1 MEYKGLP
8 IYRAEIDLE
17 GTETGMFVIS
27 LVDAPATM
35 SDFMAFDQDRKM
47 LRYNVESDEK
57 RQVFGLV
64 MAADMPIYRR
74 DDNGFEYYITYS
86 KETIALMA
94 EKYLRMGLQNNVD
107 TQHSFE
113 LEEGVFMNQIFI
125 KDTEKGVSPKG
136 YEDYKDG
143 SLFAQ
148 FHISNDDV
156 WESIKKGEYKGFSL
170 AGVFNVVPKEER
182 EKEKEINKEKK
193 DNSFMKIRG
202 IKEALKAVI
211 KEIELSTLTS
221 DKGIIG
227 WDTDGEIEVGTEV
240 YLVDDNGDKQPI
252 EDGDYVLEDGRT
264 VVVKESKVEE
274 IKEKAQE
281 EEPKEETK
289 EEETVEVEEAEEKEE
304 EKEEKEEPKEEEVE
318 NPDGSKEGDNEA
330 IEELRKEVNE
340 LYAVVDE
347 LTKRIEE
354 LENKPA
360 AEPVQEDFKRIQ
372 QVEKTGNK
380 GLDQLSKRLGLSK

>member
-8 IYRAEIDLE
+8 LYRAEIDVND
-17 GTETGMFVIS
+17 TTTGMFVIS
-27 LVDAPATM
+27 LVDSPATM
-35 SDFMAFDQDRKM
+35 SDFMAFNEDKRLM
-47 LRYNVESDEK
+47 TYNVESDEK

-94 EKYLRMGLQNNVD
+94 EKYLKMSLQNNVD

-113 LEEGVFMNQIFI
+113 LEDGIFMNQLFV

-148 FHISNDDV
+148 FHIANDSV
-156 WESIKKGEYKGFSL
+156 WDEVKKGTYKGFSL
-170 AGVFNVVPKEER
+170 AGVFNVEPKEET
-182 EKEKEINKEKK
+182 KEDDKNNNKEEKK
-193 DNSFMKIRG
+193 DNSFMKIKS
-202 IKEALKAVI
+202 IKEALKAMI
-211 KEIELSTLTS
+211 RQMEFSTATT
-221 DKGIIG
+221 DKGVIG
-227 WDTDGEIEVGTEV
+227 WDVDGEIEVGTEV
-240 YLVDDNGDKQPI
+240 YLVDENGDRQPI

-264 VVVKESKVEE
+264 VVVKDSKVEE
-274 IKEKAQE
+274 IKEKA
-281 EEPKEETK
+281 EEPTVEEPTQGTTTEETN
-289 EEETVEVEEAEEKEE
+289 VEEN
-304 EKEEKEEPKEEEVE
+304 EEPTNTEVE
-318 NPDGSKEGDNEA
+318 NPDGTEEKDNTA

-340 LYAVVDE
+340 LYDLVDK

-360 AEPVQEDFKRIQ
+360 AQPVQEDFKNVS

-380 GLDQLSKRLGLSK
+380 AIDTLSRRLGLNK

>member
-8 IYRAEIDLE
+8 LYRAEIDADD
-17 GTETGMFVIS
+17 TTTGMFVIS
-27 LVDAPATM
+27 LVDSPATM
-35 SDFMAFDQDRKM
+35 SDFMAFNEDKRLM
-47 LRYNVESDEK
+47 TYNVESDEK

-94 EKYLRMGLQNNVD
+94 EKYLKMSLQNNVD

-113 LEEGVFMNQIFI
+113 LEDGIFMNQLFV

-148 FHISNDDV
+148 FHIANDSV
-156 WESIKKGEYKGFSL
+156 WEEVKKGTYKGFSL
-170 AGVFNVVPKEER
+170 AGVFNVEPKEES
-182 EKEKEINKEKK
+182 KEDDKNNNKEEKK
-193 DNSFMKIRG
+193 DNSFMKIKS
-202 IKEALKAVI
+202 IKEALKAMI
-211 KEIELSTLTS
+211 RQMEFSTATT
-221 DKGIIG
+221 DKGVIG
-227 WDTDGEIEVGTEV
+227 WDVDGEIEVGTEV
-240 YLVDDNGDKQPI
+240 YLVDENGDKQPI

-264 VVVKESKVEE
+264 VVVKDSKVEE
-274 IKEKAQE
+274 IKEKSEAV
-281 EEPKEETK
+281 EEPTNEPTTEETK
-289 EEETVEVEEAEEKEE
+289 VEEN
-304 EKEEKEEPKEEEVE
+304 EEPTDTEVE
-318 NPDGSKEGDNEA
+318 NPDGTEEKDNTA

-340 LYAVVDE
+340 LYDLVDK

-360 AEPVQEDFKRIQ
+360 AQPVQEDFKAFS

-380 GLDQLSKRLGLSK
+380 AIDTLSRRLGLNK

>member
-8 IYRAEIDLE
+8 LYRAEIDADD
-17 GTETGMFVIS
+17 TTTGMFIIS
-27 LVDAPATM
+27 LVDSPATM
-35 SDFMAFDQDRKM
+35 SDFMAFNEDKRLM
-47 LRYNVESDEK
+47 TYNVESDEK

-94 EKYLRMGLQNNVD
+94 EKYLKMSLQNNVD

-113 LEEGVFMNQIFI
+113 LEDGIFMNQLFV

-148 FHISNDDV
+148 FHIANDSV
-156 WESIKKGEYKGFSL
+156 WEEVKKGTYKGFSL
-170 AGVFNVVPKEER
+170 AGVFNVEPKEET
-182 EKEKEINKEKK
+182 KEDDKNNNKEEKK
-193 DNSFMKIRG
+193 DNSFMKIKS
-202 IKEALKAVI
+202 IKEALKAMI
-211 KEIELSTLTS
+211 RQMEFSTATT
-221 DKGIIG
+221 DKGVIG
-227 WDTDGEIEVGTEV
+227 WDVDGDIEVGTEV
-240 YLVDDNGDKQPI
+240 YLVDENGDRQPI

-264 VVVKESKVEE
+264 VVVKDSKVEE
-274 IKEKAQE
+274 IKEKAE
-281 EEPKEETK
+281 EVVEEPTQGPTTEETN
-289 EEETVEVEEAEEKEE
+289 VEEN
-304 EKEEKEEPKEEEVE
+304 EEPTDTEVE
-318 NPDGSKEGDNEA
+318 NPDGTEEKDNTA

-340 LYAVVDE
+340 LYDLVDT

-360 AEPVQEDFKRIQ
+360 AQPVQEDFKNVNQI
-372 QVEKTGNK
+372 EKTGNK
-380 GLDQLSKRLGLSK
+380 AIDTLSRRLGLNK

>member
-1 MEYKGLP
+1 MPL
-8 IYRAEIDLE
+8 YRAEIDVDD
-17 GTETGMFVIS
+17 TTTGMFVIS
-27 LVDAPATM
+27 LVDSPATM
-35 SDFMAFDQDRKM
+35 SDFMAFNEDKRLM
-47 LRYNVESDEK
+47 TYNVESDEK

-94 EKYLRMGLQNNVD
+94 EKYLKMSLQNNVD

-113 LEEGVFMNQIFI
+113 LEDGIFMNQLFV

-148 FHISNDDV
+148 FHIANDSV
-156 WESIKKGEYKGFSL
+156 WDEVKKGTYKGFSL
-170 AGVFNVVPKEER
+170 AGVFNVEPKEET
-182 EKEKEINKEKK
+182 KEDDKNNNKEEKK
-193 DNSFMKIRG
+193 DNSFMKIKS
-202 IKEALKAVI
+202 IKEALKAMI
-211 KEIELSTLTS
+211 RQMEFSTATT
-221 DKGIIG
+221 DKGVIG
-227 WDTDGEIEVGTEV
+227 WDVDGEIEVGTEV
-240 YLVDDNGDKQPI
+240 YLVDENGDRQPI

-264 VVVKESKVEE
+264 VVVKDSKVEE
-274 IKEKAQE
+274 IKEKAE
-281 EEPKEETK
+281 EVVEEPTQEPTTEETN
-289 EEETVEVEEAEEKEE
+289 VEEN
-304 EKEEKEEPKEEEVE
+304 EEPTDTEVE
-318 NPDGSKEGDNEA
+318 NPDGTEEKDNTA

-340 LYAVVDE
+340 LYDLVDK

-360 AEPVQEDFKRIQ
+360 AQPVQEDFKNVNQI
-372 QVEKTGNK
+372 EKTGNK
-380 GLDQLSKRLGLSK
+380 AIDTLSRRLGLNK

>member
-8 IYRAEIDLE
+8 LYRAEIDADD
-17 GTETGMFVIS
+17 TTTGMFVIS
-27 LVDAPATM
+27 LVDSPATM
-35 SDFMAFDQDRKM
+35 SDFMAFNEDKRLM
-47 LRYNVESDEK
+47 TYNVESDEK

-94 EKYLRMGLQNNVD
+94 EKYLKMSLQNNVD

-113 LEEGVFMNQIFI
+113 LEDGIFMNQLFV

-148 FHISNDDV
+148 FHIANDSV
-156 WESIKKGEYKGFSL
+156 WEEVKKGTYKGFSL
-170 AGVFNVVPKEER
+170 AGVFNVEPKEET
-182 EKEKEINKEKK
+182 KENDKNNNKEEKK
-193 DNSFMKIRG
+193 YNSFMKIKS
-202 IKEALKAVI
+202 IKEALKAMI
-211 KEIELSTLTS
+211 RQMEFSTATT
-221 DKGIIG
+221 DKGVIG
-227 WDTDGEIEVGTEV
+227 WDVDGEIEVGTEV
-240 YLVDDNGDKQPI
+240 YLVDENGDRQPI

-264 VVVKESKVEE
+264 VVVKDSKVEE
-274 IKEKAQE
+274 IKEKAE
-281 EEPKEETK
+281 EAVEEPTQGPTTEETN
-289 EEETVEVEEAEEKEE
+289 VEEN
-304 EKEEKEEPKEEEVE
+304 EEPTDTEVE
-318 NPDGSKEGDNEA
+318 NPDGTEEKDNTA

-340 LYAVVDE
+340 LYDLVDT

-360 AEPVQEDFKRIQ
+360 AQPVQEDFKNVNQI
-372 QVEKTGNK
+372 EKTGNK
-380 GLDQLSKRLGLSK
+380 AIDTLSRRLGLNK

>member
-8 IYRAEIDLE
+8 LYRAEIDADD
-17 GTETGMFVIS
+17 TTTGMFIIS
-27 LVDAPATM
+27 LVDSPATM
-35 SDFMAFDQDRKM
+35 SDFMAFNEDKRLM
-47 LRYNVESDEK
+47 TYNVESDEK

-94 EKYLRMGLQNNVD
+94 EKYLKMSLQNNVD

-113 LEEGVFMNQIFI
+113 LEDGIFMNQLFV

-148 FHISNDDV
+148 FHIANDSV
-156 WESIKKGEYKGFSL
+156 WDEVKKGTYKGFSL
-170 AGVFNVVPKEER
+170 AGVFNVEPKEET
-182 EKEKEINKEKK
+182 KEDDKNNNKEEKK
-193 DNSFMKIRG
+193 DNSFMKIKS
-202 IKEALKAVI
+202 IKEALKAMI
-211 KEIELSTLTS
+211 RQMEFSTATT
-221 DKGIIG
+221 DKGVIG
-227 WDTDGEIEVGTEV
+227 WDVDGDIEVGTEV
-240 YLVDDNGDKQPI
+240 YLVDENGDRQPI

-264 VVVKESKVEE
+264 VVVKDSKVEE
-274 IKEKAQE
+274 IKEKA
-281 EEPKEETK
+281 EEPTVEEPTQEPTTEETN
-289 EEETVEVEEAEEKEE
+289 VEEN
-304 EKEEKEEPKEEEVE
+304 EEPTDTEVE
-318 NPDGSKEGDNEA
+318 NPDGTEEKDNTA

-340 LYAVVDE
+340 LYDLVDT

-360 AEPVQEDFKRIQ
+360 AQPVQEDFKNVNQI
-372 QVEKTGNK
+372 EKTGNK
-380 GLDQLSKRLGLSK
+380 AIDTLSRRLGLNK

>member
-8 IYRAEIDLE
+8 LYRAEIDADD
-17 GTETGMFVIS
+17 TTTGMFIIS
-27 LVDAPATM
+27 LVDSPATM
-35 SDFMAFDQDRKM
+35 SDFMAFNEDKRLM
-47 LRYNVESDEK
+47 TYNVESDEK

-94 EKYLRMGLQNNVD
+94 EKYLKMSLQNNVD

-113 LEEGVFMNQIFI
+113 LEDGIFMNQLFV

-148 FHISNDDV
+148 FHIANDSV
-156 WESIKKGEYKGFSL
+156 WDEVKKGTYKGFSL
-170 AGVFNVVPKEER
+170 AGVFNVEPKEET
-182 EKEKEINKEKK
+182 KEDDKNNNKEEKK
-193 DNSFMKIRG
+193 DNSFMKIKS
-202 IKEALKAVI
+202 IKEALKAMI
-211 KEIELSTLTS
+211 RQMEFSTATS
-221 DKGIIG
+221 DKGVIG
-227 WDTDGEIEVGTEV
+227 WDVDGDIEVGVEV
-240 YLVDDNGDKQPI
+240 YVVDENGDRQPI

-264 VVVKESKVEE
+264 VVVKDSKAEE
-274 IKEKAQE
+274 IKEKAE
-281 EEPKEETK
+281 EVVEEPTQGTTTEETN
-289 EEETVEVEEAEEKEE
+289 VEEN
-304 EKEEKEEPKEEEVE
+304 EEPTDTEVE
-318 NPDGSKEGDNEA
+318 NPDGTEEKDNTA

-340 LYAVVDE
+340 LYDLVDT

-360 AEPVQEDFKRIQ
+360 AQPVQEDFKNANQI
-372 QVEKTGNK
+372 EKTGNK
-380 GLDQLSKRLGLSK
+380 AIDTLSRRLGLNK

>member
-8 IYRAEIDLE
+8 LYRAEIDVDD
-17 GTETGMFVIS
+17 TTTGMFVIS
-27 LVDAPATM
+27 LVDSPATM
-35 SDFMAFDQDRKM
+35 SDFMAFNEDKRLM
-47 LRYNVESDEK
+47 TYNVESDEK

-94 EKYLRMGLQNNVD
+94 EKYLKMSLQNNVD

-113 LEEGVFMNQIFI
+113 LEDGIFMNQLFV

-148 FHISNDDV
+148 FHIANDSV
-156 WESIKKGEYKGFSL
+156 WEEVKKGTYKGFSL
-170 AGVFNVVPKEER
+170 AGVFNVEPKEET
-182 EKEKEINKEKK
+182 KEDDKNNNKEEKK
-193 DNSFMKIRG
+193 NNSFMKIKS
-202 IKEALKAVI
+202 IKEALKAMI
-211 KEIELSTLTS
+211 RQMEFSTATT
-221 DKGIIG
+221 DKGVIG
-227 WDTDGEIEVGTEV
+227 WDVDGDIEVGVEV
-240 YLVDDNGDKQPI
+240 YVVDENGDRQPI

-264 VVVKESKVEE
+264 VVVKDSKVEE
-274 IKEKAQE
+274 IKEKAE
-281 EEPKEETK
+281 EVVEEPTNEPTTEETN
-289 EEETVEVEEAEEKEE
+289 VEEN
-304 EKEEKEEPKEEEVE
+304 EEPTDTEVE
-318 NPDGSKEGDNEA
+318 NPDGTEEKDNTA

-340 LYAVVDE
+340 LYDLVDK

-360 AEPVQEDFKRIQ
+360 AQPVQEDFKTVSP
-372 QVEKTGNK
+372 VEKTGNK
-380 GLDQLSKRLGLSK
+380 AIDTLSRRLGLNK

>member
-8 IYRAEIDLE
+8 LYRAEIDVDD
-17 GTETGMFVIS
+17 TTTGMFVIS
-27 LVDAPATM
+27 LVDSPATM
-35 SDFMAFDQDRKM
+35 SDFMAFNEDKRLM
-47 LRYNVESDEK
+47 TYNVESDEK

-94 EKYLRMGLQNNVD
+94 EKYLKMSLQNNVD

-113 LEEGVFMNQIFI
+113 LEDGIFMNQLFV

-148 FHISNDDV
+148 FHIANDSV
-156 WESIKKGEYKGFSL
+156 WEEVKKGTYKGFSL
-170 AGVFNVVPKEER
+170 AGVFNVEPKEET
-182 EKEKEINKEKK
+182 KEDDKNNNKEEKK
-193 DNSFMKIRG
+193 DNSFMKIKS
-202 IKEALKAVI
+202 IKEALKAMI
-211 KEIELSTLTS
+211 RQMEFSTATT
-221 DKGIIG
+221 DKGVIG
-227 WDTDGEIEVGTEV
+227 WDVDGEIEVGTEV
-240 YLVDDNGDKQPI
+240 YLVDENGDRQPI

-264 VVVKESKVEE
+264 VVVKDSKVEE
-274 IKEKAQE
+274 IKEKAE
-281 EEPKEETK
+281 EVVEEPTQEPTTEETN
-289 EEETVEVEEAEEKEE
+289 VEEN
-304 EKEEKEEPKEEEVE
+304 EEPTDTEVE
-318 NPDGSKEGDNEA
+318 NPDGTEEKDNTA

-340 LYAVVDE
+340 LYDLVDT

-360 AEPVQEDFKRIQ
+360 AQPVQEDFKNVNQI
-372 QVEKTGNK
+372 EKTGNK
-380 GLDQLSKRLGLSK
+380 AIDTLSRRLGLNK

>member
-8 IYRAEIDLE
+8 LYRAEIGADD
-17 GTETGMFVIS
+17 TTTGMFVIS
-27 LVDAPATM
+27 LVDSPATM
-35 SDFMAFDQDRKM
+35 SDFMAFNEDKRLM
-47 LRYNVESDEK
+47 TYNVESDEK

-94 EKYLRMGLQNNVD
+94 EKYLKMSMQNNVD

-113 LEEGVFMNQIFI
+113 LEDGIFMNQFFV
-125 KDTEKGVSPKG
+125 KDTGKGVSPKG

-148 FHISNDDV
+148 FHIANDSV
-156 WESIKKGEYKGFSL
+156 WNEVKKGTYKGFSL
-170 AGVFNVVPKEER
+170 AGVFNVEPNDKNNNKE
-182 EKEKEINKEKK
+182 EKK
-193 DNSFMKIRG
+193 DNSFMKIKS
-202 IKEALKAVI
+202 IKEALKAMI
-211 KEIELSTLTS
+211 RQMEFSTATS
-221 DKGIIG
+221 DKGVIG
-227 WDTDGEIEVGTEV
+227 WDVDGEIEVGVEV
-240 YLVDDNGDKQPI
+240 YIVDENGDRQPI

-264 VVVKESKVEE
+264 VVVKDSKVEE
-274 IKEKAQE
+274 IKEKAEE
-281 EEPKEETK
+281 EEPTVEPTTEETK
-289 EEETVEVEEAEEKEE
+289 VEEN
-304 EKEEKEEPKEEEVE
+304 EEKEEPKEDEKEDEVE
-318 NPDGSKEGDNEA
+318 NPDGEEEKDNTA

-340 LYAVVDE
+340 LYDLVDT

-360 AEPVQEDFKRIQ
+360 AQPVQEDFKNVNQI
-372 QVEKTGNK
+372 EKTGNK
-380 GLDQLSKRLGLSK
+380 GLDQLSKRLGLTK

>member
-8 IYRAEIDLE
+8 LYRAEIDVDD
-17 GTETGMFVIS
+17 TTTGMFVIS
-27 LVDAPATM
+27 LVDSPATM
-35 SDFMAFDQDRKM
+35 SDFMAFNEDKRLM
-47 LRYNVESDEK
+47 TYNVESDEK

-94 EKYLRMGLQNNVD
+94 EKYLKMSLQNNVD

-113 LEEGVFMNQIFI
+113 LEDGIFMNQLFV

-148 FHISNDDV
+148 FHIANDSV
-156 WESIKKGEYKGFSL
+156 WEEVKKGTYKGFSL
-170 AGVFNVVPKEER
+170 AGVFNVEPKEET
-182 EKEKEINKEKK
+182 KEDDKNNNKEEKK
-193 DNSFMKIRG
+193 DNSFMKIKN
-202 IKEALKAVI
+202 IKEALKAMI
-211 KEIELSTLTS
+211 RQMEFSTATT
-221 DKGIIG
+221 DKGVIG
-227 WDTDGEIEVGTEV
+227 WDVDGEIEVGTEV
-240 YLVDDNGDKQPI
+240 YLVDENGDRQPI

-264 VVVKESKVEE
+264 VVVKDSKVEE
-274 IKEKAQE
+274 IKEKAE
-281 EEPKEETK
+281 EVVEEPTNEPTTEETN
-289 EEETVEVEEAEEKEE
+289 VEEN
-304 EKEEKEEPKEEEVE
+304 EEPTDTEVE
-318 NPDGSKEGDNEA
+318 NPDGTEEKDNTA

-340 LYAVVDE
+340 LYDLVDK

-360 AEPVQEDFKRIQ
+360 AQPVQEDFKTVS

-380 GLDQLSKRLGLSK
+380 AIDTLSRRLGLNK

>member
-1 MEYKGLP
+1 MPL
-8 IYRAEIDLE
+8 YRAEIDADD
-17 GTETGMFVIS
+17 TTTGMFIIS
-27 LVDAPATM
+27 LVDSPATM
-35 SDFMAFDQDRKM
+35 SDFMAFNEEKRLM
-47 LRYNVESDEK
+47 TYNVESDEK

-94 EKYLRMGLQNNVD
+94 EKYLKMSLQNNVD

-113 LEEGVFMNQIFI
+113 LEDGIFMNQLFV

-148 FHISNDDV
+148 FHIANDSV
-156 WESIKKGEYKGFSL
+156 WEEVKKGTYKGFSL
-170 AGVFNVVPKEER
+170 AGVFNVEPKEET
-182 EKEKEINKEKK
+182 KEDDKNNNKEEKK
-193 DNSFMKIRG
+193 DNSFMKIKS
-202 IKEALKAVI
+202 IKEALKAMI
-211 KEIELSTLTS
+211 RQMEFSTATT
-221 DKGIIG
+221 DKGVIG
-227 WDTDGEIEVGTEV
+227 WDVDGDIEVGTEV
-240 YLVDDNGDKQPI
+240 YLVDENGDRQPI

-264 VVVKESKVEE
+264 VVVKDSKVEE
-274 IKEKAQE
+274 IKEKAE
-281 EEPKEETK
+281 EVVEEPTNEPTTEETK
-289 EEETVEVEEAEEKEE
+289 VEEN
-304 EKEEKEEPKEEEVE
+304 EEPTDTEVE
-318 NPDGSKEGDNEA
+318 NPDGTEEKDNTA

-340 LYAVVDE
+340 LYDLVDK

-360 AEPVQEDFKRIQ
+360 AQPVQEDFKTVS

-380 GLDQLSKRLGLSK
+380 AIDTLSRRLGLNK

>member
-8 IYRAEIDLE
+8 LYRADINMEDE
-17 GTETGMFVIS
+17 ETGMFVIS
-27 LVDAPATM
+27 LVDSPATM
-35 SDFMAFDQDRKM
+35 SNFQAFDADRKM
-47 LRYNVESDEK
+47 LRYNVEDEEK

-74 DDNGFEYYITYS
+74 DENGFEYYITYS

-94 EKYLRMGLQNNVD
+94 EKYLKMSMQNNVD
-107 TQHSFE
+107 TNHSFE
-113 LEEGVFMNQIFI
+113 LETGVFMNQMFI
-125 KDTEKGVSPKG
+125 KDEGKGISPKG
-136 YEDYKDG
+136 YEDYGDG

-148 FHISNDDV
+148 FHIANDEV
-156 WESIKKGEYKGFSL
+156 WKAVKNGDYKGFSL
-170 AGVFNVVPKEER
+170 AGVFEVKPKEEDN
-182 EKEKEINKEKK
+182 NKENKIH
-193 DNSFMKIRG
+193 SFMKIRN
-202 IKEALKAVI
+202 IKEALKAMI
-211 KEIELSTLTS
+211 RDMEFSTVTS

-274 IKEKAQE
+274 IKEKAQQ

-289 EEETVEVEEAEEKEE
+289 EEETVEVEEAEEKE
-304 EKEEKEEPKEEEVE
+304 EEKEEPKEEEVE

-380 GLDQLSKRLGLSK
+380 AIDNLTRRLGLSK

>member
-8 IYRAEIDLE
+8 LYRAEIDADD
-17 GTETGMFVIS
+17 TTTGMFVIS
-27 LVDAPATM
+27 LVDSPATM
-35 SDFMAFDQDRKM
+35 SDFMAFNEDKRLM
-47 LRYNVESDEK
+47 TYNVESDEK

-94 EKYLRMGLQNNVD
+94 EKYLKMSLQNNVD

-113 LEEGVFMNQIFI
+113 LEDGIFMNQLFV

-148 FHISNDDV
+148 FHIANDSV
-156 WESIKKGEYKGFSL
+156 WEEVKKGTYKGFSL
-170 AGVFNVVPKEER
+170 AGVFNVEPKEET
-182 EKEKEINKEKK
+182 KEDDKNNNKEEKK
-193 DNSFMKIRG
+193 DNSFMKIKS
-202 IKEALKAVI
+202 IKEALKAMI
-211 KEIELSTLTS
+211 RQMEFSTATT
-221 DKGIIG
+221 DKGVIG
-227 WDTDGEIEVGTEV
+227 WDVDGDIEVGTEV
-240 YLVDDNGDKQPI
+240 YLVDENGDRQPI

-264 VVVKESKVEE
+264 VVVKDSKVEE
-274 IKEKAQE
+274 IKEKA
-281 EEPKEETK
+281 EEPTVEEPTQGTTTEETN
-289 EEETVEVEEAEEKEE
+289 VEEN
-304 EKEEKEEPKEEEVE
+304 EEPTDTEVE
-318 NPDGSKEGDNEA
+318 NPDGTEEKDNTA

-340 LYAVVDE
+340 LYDLVDK

-360 AEPVQEDFKRIQ
+360 AQPVQEDFKNVNQI
-372 QVEKTGNK
+372 EKTGNK
-380 GLDQLSKRLGLSK
+380 AIDTLSRRLGLNK

>member
-8 IYRAEIDLE
+8 LYRAEIDADD
-17 GTETGMFVIS
+17 TTTGMFVIS
-27 LVDAPATM
+27 LVDSPATM
-35 SDFMAFDQDRKM
+35 SDFMAFNEDKRLM
-47 LRYNVESDEK
+47 TYNVESDEK

-94 EKYLRMGLQNNVD
+94 EKYLKMSLQNNVD

-113 LEEGVFMNQIFI
+113 LEDGIFMNQLFV

-148 FHISNDDV
+148 FHIANDSV
-156 WESIKKGEYKGFSL
+156 WEEVKKGTYKGFSL
-170 AGVFNVVPKEER
+170 AGVFNVEPKEET
-182 EKEKEINKEKK
+182 KEDDKNNKKDEKK
-193 DNSFMKIRG
+193 YNSFMKIKS
-202 IKEALKAVI
+202 IKEALKAMI
-211 KEIELSTLTS
+211 RQMEFSTATT
-221 DKGIIG
+221 DKGVIG
-227 WDTDGEIEVGTEV
+227 WDVDGDIEVGTEV
-240 YLVDDNGDKQPI
+240 YLVDENGDRQPI

-264 VVVKESKVEE
+264 VVVKDSKVEE
-274 IKEKAQE
+274 IREKAE
-281 EEPKEETK
+281 EVVEEPTQGPTTEETN
-289 EEETVEVEEAEEKEE
+289 VEEN
-304 EKEEKEEPKEEEVE
+304 EEPTDTEVE
-318 NPDGSKEGDNEA
+318 NPDGTEEKDNTA

-340 LYAVVDE
+340 LYDLVDT

-354 LENKPA
+354 MENKPA
-360 AEPVQEDFKRIQ
+360 AQPVQEDFKNVNQI
-372 QVEKTGNK
+372 EKTGNK
-380 GLDQLSKRLGLSK
+380 AIDTLSRRLGLNK

>member
-8 IYRAEIDLE
+8 LYRAEIDADD
-17 GTETGMFVIS
+17 TTTGMFVIS
-27 LVDAPATM
+27 LVDSPATM
-35 SDFMAFDQDRKM
+35 SDFMAFNEDKRLM
-47 LRYNVESDEK
+47 TYNVESDEK

-94 EKYLRMGLQNNVD
+94 EKYLKMSLQNNVD

-113 LEEGVFMNQIFI
+113 LEDGIFMNQLFV

-148 FHISNDDV
+148 FHIANDSV
-156 WESIKKGEYKGFSL
+156 WDEVKKGTYKGFSL
-170 AGVFNVVPKEER
+170 AGVFNVEPKEET
-182 EKEKEINKEKK
+182 KEDDKNNNKEEKK
-193 DNSFMKIRG
+193 DNSFMKIKS
-202 IKEALKAVI
+202 IKEALKAMI
-211 KEIELSTLTS
+211 RQMEFSTATT
-221 DKGIIG
+221 DKGVIG
-227 WDTDGEIEVGTEV
+227 WDVDGEIEVGTEV
-240 YLVDDNGDKQPI
+240 YLVDENGDRQPI

-264 VVVKESKVEE
+264 VVVKDSKVEE
-274 IKEKAQE
+274 IKEKAE
-281 EEPKEETK
+281 EVVEEPTQEPTTEETN
-289 EEETVEVEEAEEKEE
+289 VEEN
-304 EKEEKEEPKEEEVE
+304 EEPTDTEVE
-318 NPDGSKEGDNEA
+318 NPDGTEEKDNTA

-340 LYAVVDE
+340 LYDLVDK

-360 AEPVQEDFKRIQ
+360 AQPVQEDFKNVNQI
-372 QVEKTGNK
+372 EKTGNK
-380 GLDQLSKRLGLSK
+380 AIDTLSRRLGLNK

>member
-8 IYRAEIDLE
+8 LYRAEIDADD
-17 GTETGMFVIS
+17 TTTGMFVIS
-27 LVDAPATM
+27 LVDSPATM
-35 SDFMAFDQDRKM
+35 SDFMAFNEDKRLM
-47 LRYNVESDEK
+47 TYNVESDEK

-74 DDNGFEYYITYS
+74 DENGFEYYITYS

-94 EKYLRMGLQNNVD
+94 EKYLKMSLQNNVD

-113 LEEGVFMNQIFI
+113 LEDGIFMNQLFV

-148 FHISNDDV
+148 FHIANDSV
-156 WESIKKGEYKGFSL
+156 WDEVKKGTYKGFSL
-170 AGVFNVVPKEER
+170 AGVFNVEPKEET
-182 EKEKEINKEKK
+182 KEDDKNNNKEEKK
-193 DNSFMKIRG
+193 DNSFMKIKS
-202 IKEALKAVI
+202 IKEALKAMI
-211 KEIELSTLTS
+211 RQMEFSTATS
-221 DKGIIG
+221 DKGVIG
-227 WDTDGEIEVGTEV
+227 WDVDGEIEVGTEV
-240 YLVDDNGDKQPI
+240 YLVDENGDRQPI

-264 VVVKESKVEE
+264 VVVKDSKVEE
-274 IKEKAQE
+274 IKEKAE
-281 EEPKEETK
+281 EVVEEPTNEPTTEETN
-289 EEETVEVEEAEEKEE
+289 VEEN
-304 EKEEKEEPKEEEVE
+304 EEPTDTEVE
-318 NPDGSKEGDNEA
+318 NPDGTEEKDNTA

-340 LYAVVDE
+340 LYDLVDK

-360 AEPVQEDFKRIQ
+360 AQPVQEDFKNVNQI
-372 QVEKTGNK
+372 EKTGNK
-380 GLDQLSKRLGLSK
+380 AIDTLSRRLGLNK

>member
-8 IYRAEIDLE
+8 LYRAEIDVDD
-17 GTETGMFVIS
+17 TTTGMFVIS
-27 LVDAPATM
+27 LVDSPATM
-35 SDFMAFDQDRKM
+35 SDFMAFNEDKRLM
-47 LRYNVESDEK
+47 TYNVESDEK

-74 DDNGFEYYITYS
+74 DENGFEYYITYS

-94 EKYLRMGLQNNVD
+94 EKYLKMSLQNNVD

-113 LEEGVFMNQIFI
+113 LEDGIFMNQLFV

-148 FHISNDDV
+148 FHIANDSV
-156 WESIKKGEYKGFSL
+156 WEEVKKGTYKGFSL
-170 AGVFNVVPKEER
+170 AGVFNVEPKEET
-182 EKEKEINKEKK
+182 KEDDKNNNKEEKK
-193 DNSFMKIRG
+193 DNSFMKIKS
-202 IKEALKAVI
+202 IKEALKAMI
-211 KEIELSTLTS
+211 RQMEFSTATT
-221 DKGIIG
+221 DKGVIG
-227 WDTDGEIEVGTEV
+227 WDVDGEIEVGTEV
-240 YLVDDNGDKQPI
+240 YLVDENGDRQPI

-264 VVVKESKVEE
+264 VVVKDSKVEE
-274 IKEKAQE
+274 IKEKAE
-281 EEPKEETK
+281 EVVEEPTQGPTTEETN
-289 EEETVEVEEAEEKEE
+289 VEEN
-304 EKEEKEEPKEEEVE
+304 EEPTDTEVE
-318 NPDGSKEGDNEA
+318 NPDGTEEKDNTA

-340 LYAVVDE
+340 LYDLVDK

-360 AEPVQEDFKRIQ
+360 AQPVQEDFKNVNQI
-372 QVEKTGNK
+372 EKTGNK
-380 GLDQLSKRLGLSK
+380 AIDTLSRRLGLNK

>member
-8 IYRAEIDLE
+8 LYRAEIDADD
-17 GTETGMFVIS
+17 TTTGMFVIS
-27 LVDAPATM
+27 LVDSPATM
-35 SDFMAFDQDRKM
+35 SDFMAFNEDKRLM
-47 LRYNVESDEK
+47 TYNVESDEK

-94 EKYLRMGLQNNVD
+94 EKYLKMSLQNNVD

-113 LEEGVFMNQIFI
+113 LEDGIFMNQLFV

-148 FHISNDDV
+148 FHIANDSV
-156 WESIKKGEYKGFSL
+156 WDEVKKGTYKGFSL
-170 AGVFNVVPKEER
+170 AGVFNVEPKEET
-182 EKEKEINKEKK
+182 KEDDKNNNKEEKK
-193 DNSFMKIRG
+193 DNSFMKIKS
-202 IKEALKAVI
+202 IKEALKAMI
-211 KEIELSTLTS
+211 RQMEFSTATS
-221 DKGIIG
+221 DKGVIG
-227 WDTDGEIEVGTEV
+227 WDVDGDIEVGTEV
-240 YLVDDNGDKQPI
+240 YLVDENGDRQPI

-264 VVVKESKVEE
+264 VVVKDSKVEE
-274 IKEKAQE
+274 IKEKAE
-281 EEPKEETK
+281 EVVEEPTQEPTTEETN
-289 EEETVEVEEAEEKEE
+289 VEEN
-304 EKEEKEEPKEEEVE
+304 EEPTDTEVE
-318 NPDGSKEGDNEA
+318 NPDGTEEKDNTA

-340 LYAVVDE
+340 LYDLVDT

-360 AEPVQEDFKRIQ
+360 AQPVQEDFKNVN

-380 GLDQLSKRLGLSK
+380 AIDTLSRRLGLNK

>member
-8 IYRAEIDLE
+8 LYRAEIGADD
-17 GTETGMFVIS
+17 TTTGMFVIS
-27 LVDAPATM
+27 LVDSPATM
-35 SDFMAFDQDRKM
+35 SDFMAFNEEKRLM
-47 LRYNVESDEK
+47 TYNVESDEK

-94 EKYLRMGLQNNVD
+94 EKYLKMSLQNNVD

-113 LEEGVFMNQIFI
+113 LEDGIFMNQLFV

-148 FHISNDDV
+148 FHIANDSV
-156 WESIKKGEYKGFSL
+156 WEEVKKGTYKGFSL
-170 AGVFNVVPKEER
+170 AGVFNVEPKEET
-182 EKEKEINKEKK
+182 KEDDKNNNKDEKK
-193 DNSFMKIRG
+193 NNSFMKIKS
-202 IKEALKAVI
+202 IKEALKAMI
-211 KEIELSTLTS
+211 RQMEFSTATT
-221 DKGIIG
+221 DKGVIG
-227 WDTDGEIEVGTEV
+227 WDVDGEIEVGVEV
-240 YLVDDNGDKQPI
+240 YVVDENGDRQPI

-264 VVVKESKVEE
+264 VVVKDSKVEE
-274 IKEKAQE
+274 IKEKAEEVVEEQPTTE
-281 EEPKEETK
+281 ETNVEENEEPTD
-289 EEETVEVEEAEEKEE
+289 T
-304 EKEEKEEPKEEEVE
+304 EVE
-318 NPDGSKEGDNEA
+318 NPDGTEEKDNTA

-340 LYAVVDE
+340 LYDLVDT

-360 AEPVQEDFKRIQ
+360 AQPVQEDFKTVS

-380 GLDQLSKRLGLSK
+380 AIDTLTRRLGLNK

>member
-8 IYRAEIDLE
+8 LYRAEIDADD
-17 GTETGMFVIS
+17 TTTGMFIIS
-27 LVDAPATM
+27 LVDSPATM
-35 SDFMAFDQDRKM
+35 SDFMAFNEDKRLM
-47 LRYNVESDEK
+47 TYNVESDEK

-94 EKYLRMGLQNNVD
+94 EKYLKMSLQNNVD

-113 LEEGVFMNQIFI
+113 LEDGIFMNQLFV

-148 FHISNDDV
+148 FHIANDSV
-156 WESIKKGEYKGFSL
+156 WDEVKKGTYKGFSL
-170 AGVFNVVPKEER
+170 AGVFNVEPKEET
-182 EKEKEINKEKK
+182 KEDDKNNNKEEKK
-193 DNSFMKIRG
+193 DNSFMKIKS
-202 IKEALKAVI
+202 IKEALKAMI
-211 KEIELSTLTS
+211 RQMEFSTATT
-221 DKGIIG
+221 DKGVIG
-227 WDTDGEIEVGTEV
+227 WDVDGDIEVGTEV
-240 YLVDDNGDKQPI
+240 YLVDENGDRQPI

-264 VVVKESKVEE
+264 VVVKDSKVEE
-274 IKEKAQE
+274 IKEKA
-281 EEPKEETK
+281 EEPTVEEPTQEPTTEETN
-289 EEETVEVEEAEEKEE
+289 VEEN
-304 EKEEKEEPKEEEVE
+304 EEPTDTEVE
-318 NPDGSKEGDNEA
+318 NPDGTEEKDNTA

-340 LYAVVDE
+340 LYDLVDT
-347 LTKRIEE
+347 LTKRIED

-360 AEPVQEDFKRIQ
+360 AQPVQEDFKNVNQI
-372 QVEKTGNK
+372 EKTGNK
-380 GLDQLSKRLGLSK
+380 AIDTLSRRLGLNK

>member
-8 IYRAEIDLE
+8 LYRAEIDADD
-17 GTETGMFVIS
+17 TTTGMFVIS
-27 LVDAPATM
+27 LVDSPATM
-35 SDFMAFDQDRKM
+35 SDFMAFNEDKRLM
-47 LRYNVESDEK
+47 TYNVESDEK

-94 EKYLRMGLQNNVD
+94 EKYLKMSLQNNVD

-113 LEEGVFMNQIFI
+113 LEDGIFMNQLFV

-148 FHISNDDV
+148 FHIANDSV
-156 WESIKKGEYKGFSL
+156 WEEVKKGTYKGFSL
-170 AGVFNVVPKEER
+170 AGVFNVEPKEET
-182 EKEKEINKEKK
+182 KEDDKNNNKEEKK
-193 DNSFMKIRG
+193 YNSFMKIKS
-202 IKEALKAVI
+202 IKEALKAMI
-211 KEIELSTLTS
+211 RQMEFSTATT
-221 DKGIIG
+221 DKGVIG
-227 WDTDGEIEVGTEV
+227 WDVDGDIEVGVEV
-240 YLVDDNGDKQPI
+240 YIVDENGDRQPI

-264 VVVKESKVEE
+264 VVVKDSKVEE
-274 IKEKAQE
+274 IKEKA
-281 EEPKEETK
+281 EEPTVEEPTNEPTTEETK
-289 EEETVEVEEAEEKEE
+289 VEEN
-304 EKEEKEEPKEEEVE
+304 EEPTDTEVE
-318 NPDGSKEGDNEA
+318 NPDGTEEKDNTA

-340 LYAVVDE
+340 LYDLVDK

-360 AEPVQEDFKRIQ
+360 AQPVQEDFKTVS

-380 GLDQLSKRLGLSK
+380 AIDTLSRRLGLNK

>member
-8 IYRAEIDLE
+8 LYRAEIDADD
-17 GTETGMFVIS
+17 TTTGMFVIS
-27 LVDAPATM
+27 LVDSPATM
-35 SDFMAFDQDRKM
+35 SDFMAFNEDKRLM
-47 LRYNVESDEK
+47 TYNVESDEK

-94 EKYLRMGLQNNVD
+94 EKYLKMSLQNNVD

-113 LEEGVFMNQIFI
+113 LEDGIFMNQLFV

-148 FHISNDDV
+148 FHIANDSV
-156 WESIKKGEYKGFSL
+156 WEEVKKGTYKGFSL
-170 AGVFNVVPKEER
+170 AGVFNVEPKEET
-182 EKEKEINKEKK
+182 KEDDKNNNKEEKK
-193 DNSFMKIRG
+193 DNSFMKIKS
-202 IKEALKAVI
+202 IKEALKAMI
-211 KEIELSTLTS
+211 RQMEFSTATT
-221 DKGIIG
+221 DKGVIG
-227 WDTDGEIEVGTEV
+227 WDVDGEIEVGTEV
-240 YLVDDNGDKQPI
+240 YLVDENGDRQPI

-264 VVVKESKVEE
+264 VVVKDSKVEE
-274 IKEKAQE
+274 IKEKAE
-281 EEPKEETK
+281 EVVEEPTNEPTTEETK
-289 EEETVEVEEAEEKEE
+289 VEEN
-304 EKEEKEEPKEEEVE
+304 EEPTDTEVE
-318 NPDGSKEGDNEA
+318 NPDGTEEKDNTA

-340 LYAVVDE
+340 LYDLVDK

-360 AEPVQEDFKRIQ
+360 AQPVQEDFKTVS

-380 GLDQLSKRLGLSK
+380 AIDTLSRRLGLNK

>member
-8 IYRAEIDLE
+8 LYRAEIDADD
-17 GTETGMFVIS
+17 TTTGMFIIS
-27 LVDAPATM
+27 LVDSPATM
-35 SDFMAFDQDRKM
+35 SDFMAFNEDKRLM
-47 LRYNVESDEK
+47 TYNVESDEK

-94 EKYLRMGLQNNVD
+94 EKYLKMSLQNNVD

-113 LEEGVFMNQIFI
+113 LEDGIFMNQLFV

-148 FHISNDDV
+148 FHIANDSV
-156 WESIKKGEYKGFSL
+156 WEEVKKGTYKGFSL
-170 AGVFNVVPKEER
+170 AGVFNVEPKEET
-182 EKEKEINKEKK
+182 KEDDKNNNKEEKK
-193 DNSFMKIRG
+193 DNSFMKIKS
-202 IKEALKAVI
+202 IKEALKAMI
-211 KEIELSTLTS
+211 RQMEFSTATT
-221 DKGIIG
+221 DKGVIG
-227 WDTDGEIEVGTEV
+227 WDVDGDIEVGTEV
-240 YLVDDNGDKQPI
+240 YLVDENGDRQPI

-264 VVVKESKVEE
+264 VVVKDSKVEE
-274 IKEKAQE
+274 IKEKA
-281 EEPKEETK
+281 EEPTVEEPTQGPTTEETN
-289 EEETVEVEEAEEKEE
+289 VEEN
-304 EKEEKEEPKEEEVE
+304 EEPTDTEVE
-318 NPDGSKEGDNEA
+318 NPDGTEEKDNTA

-340 LYAVVDE
+340 LYDLVDT

-360 AEPVQEDFKRIQ
+360 AQPVQEDFKNVNQI
-372 QVEKTGNK
+372 EKTGNK
-380 GLDQLSKRLGLSK
+380 AIDTLSRRLGLNK

>member
-8 IYRAEIDLE
+8 LYRAEIDADD
-17 GTETGMFVIS
+17 TTTGMFVIS
-27 LVDAPATM
+27 LVDSPATM
-35 SDFMAFDQDRKM
+35 SDFMAFNEDKRLM
-47 LRYNVESDEK
+47 TYNVESDEK

-74 DDNGFEYYITYS
+74 DENGFEYYITYS

-94 EKYLRMGLQNNVD
+94 EKYLKMSLQNNVD

-113 LEEGVFMNQIFI
+113 LEDGIFMNQLFV

-148 FHISNDDV
+148 FHIANDSV
-156 WESIKKGEYKGFSL
+156 WEEVKKGTYKGFSL
-170 AGVFNVVPKEER
+170 AGVFNVEPKEET
-182 EKEKEINKEKK
+182 KEDDKNNNKEEKK
-193 DNSFMKIRG
+193 DNSFMKIKS
-202 IKEALKAVI
+202 IKEALKAMI
-211 KEIELSTLTS
+211 RQMEFSTATS
-221 DKGIIG
+221 DKGVIG
-227 WDTDGEIEVGTEV
+227 WDVDGEIEVGTEV
-240 YLVDDNGDKQPI
+240 YLVDENGDRQPI

-264 VVVKESKVEE
+264 VVVKDSKVEE
-274 IKEKAQE
+274 IKEKAE
-281 EEPKEETK
+281 EVVEEPTNEPTTEETN
-289 EEETVEVEEAEEKEE
+289 VEEN
-304 EKEEKEEPKEEEVE
+304 EEPTDTEVE
-318 NPDGSKEGDNEA
+318 NPDGTEEKDNTA

-340 LYAVVDE
+340 LYDLVDK

-360 AEPVQEDFKRIQ
+360 AQPVQEDFKTVIQ
-372 QVEKTGNK
+372 IEKTGNK
-380 GLDQLSKRLGLSK
+380 AIDTLSRRLGLNK

>member
-8 IYRAEIDLE
+8 LYRAEIDADD
-17 GTETGMFVIS
+17 TTTGMFVIS
-27 LVDAPATM
+27 LVDSPATM
-35 SDFMAFDQDRKM
+35 SDFMAFNEDKRLM
-47 LRYNVESDEK
+47 TYNVESDEK

-94 EKYLRMGLQNNVD
+94 EKYLKMSLQNNVD

-113 LEEGVFMNQIFI
+113 LEDGIFMNQLFV

-148 FHISNDDV
+148 FHIANDSV
-156 WESIKKGEYKGFSL
+156 WEEVKKGTYKGFSL
-170 AGVFNVVPKEER
+170 AGVFNVEPKEET
-182 EKEKEINKEKK
+182 KEDDKNNNKEEKK
-193 DNSFMKIRG
+193 DNSFMKIKS
-202 IKEALKAVI
+202 IKEALKAMI
-211 KEIELSTLTS
+211 RQMEFSTATT
-221 DKGIIG
+221 DKGVIG
-227 WDTDGEIEVGTEV
+227 WDVDGDIEVGTEV
-240 YLVDDNGDKQPI
+240 YLVDENGDRQPI

-264 VVVKESKVEE
+264 VVVKDSKVEE
-274 IKEKAQE
+274 IKEKAE
-281 EEPKEETK
+281 EVVEEPTQGTTTEETN
-289 EEETVEVEEAEEKEE
+289 VEEN
-304 EKEEKEEPKEEEVE
+304 EEPTDTEVE
-318 NPDGSKEGDNEA
+318 NPDGTEEKDNTA

-340 LYAVVDE
+340 LYDLVDT

-360 AEPVQEDFKRIQ
+360 AQPVQEDFKNVNQI
-372 QVEKTGNK
+372 EKTGNK
-380 GLDQLSKRLGLSK
+380 AIDTLSRRLGLNK

>member
-8 IYRAEIDLE
+8 LYRAEIGADD
-17 GTETGMFVIS
+17 TTTGMFVIS
-27 LVDAPATM
+27 LVDSPATM
-35 SDFMAFDQDRKM
+35 SDFMAFNEEKRLM
-47 LRYNVESDEK
+47 TYNVESDEK

-94 EKYLRMGLQNNVD
+94 EKYLKMSLQNNVD

-113 LEEGVFMNQIFI
+113 LEDGIFMNQLFV

-148 FHISNDDV
+148 FHITNDSV
-156 WESIKKGEYKGFSL
+156 WDEVKKGAYKGFSL
-170 AGVFNVVPKEER
+170 AGVFNVEPNDDKDKNNNKE
-182 EKEKEINKEKK
+182 EKK
-193 DNSFMKIRG
+193 DNSFMKIKS
-202 IKEALKAVI
+202 IKEALKAMI
-211 KEIELSTLTS
+211 RQMEFSTATS
-221 DKGIIG
+221 DKGVIG
-227 WDTDGEIEVGTEV
+227 WDVDGEIEVGVEV
-240 YLVDDNGDKQPI
+240 YVVDENGDRQPI

-264 VVVKESKVEE
+264 VVVKDSKVEE
-274 IKEKAQE
+274 IKEKAEDPTVE
-281 EEPKEETK
+281 EQPTTEETK
-289 EEETVEVEEAEEKEE
+289 VEENED
-304 EKEEKEEPKEEEVE
+304 EPKNDTEVE
-318 NPDGSKEGDNEA
+318 NPDGSEEKDNTA

-340 LYAVVDE
+340 LYDLVDK

-360 AEPVQEDFKRIQ
+360 AQPVQEDFKTVS

-380 GLDQLSKRLGLSK
+380 AIDTLSRRLGLNK

>member
-8 IYRAEIDLE
+8 LYRAEIDADD
-17 GTETGMFVIS
+17 TTTGMFIIS
-27 LVDAPATM
+27 LVDSPATM
-35 SDFMAFDQDRKM
+35 SDFMAFNEDKRLM
-47 LRYNVESDEK
+47 TYNVESDEK

-94 EKYLRMGLQNNVD
+94 EKYLKMSLQNNVD

-113 LEEGVFMNQIFI
+113 LEDGIFMNQLFV

-148 FHISNDDV
+148 FHIANDSV
-156 WESIKKGEYKGFSL
+156 WEEVKKGTYKGFSL
-170 AGVFNVVPKEER
+170 AGVFNVEPKEET
-182 EKEKEINKEKK
+182 KEDDKNNNKEEKK
-193 DNSFMKIRG
+193 DNSFMKIKS
-202 IKEALKAVI
+202 IKEALKAMI
-211 KEIELSTLTS
+211 RQMEFSTATT
-221 DKGIIG
+221 DKGVIG
-227 WDTDGEIEVGTEV
+227 WDVDGDIEVGTEV
-240 YLVDDNGDKQPI
+240 YLVDENGDRQPI

-264 VVVKESKVEE
+264 VVVKDSKVEE
-274 IKEKAQE
+274 IKEKAE
-281 EEPKEETK
+281 EVVEEPTQGTTTEETN
-289 EEETVEVEEAEEKEE
+289 VEEN
-304 EKEEKEEPKEEEVE
+304 EEPTDTEVE
-318 NPDGSKEGDNEA
+318 NPDGTEEKDNTA

-340 LYAVVDE
+340 LYDLVDT

-360 AEPVQEDFKRIQ
+360 AQPVQEDFKNVNQI
-372 QVEKTGNK
+372 EKTGNK
-380 GLDQLSKRLGLSK
+380 AIDTLSRRLGLNK

>member
-8 IYRAEIDLE
+8 LYRAEIDADD
-17 GTETGMFVIS
+17 TTTGMFVIS
-27 LVDAPATM
+27 LVDSPATM
-35 SDFMAFDQDRKM
+35 SDFMAFNEDKRLM
-47 LRYNVESDEK
+47 TYNVESDEK

-94 EKYLRMGLQNNVD
+94 EKYLKMSLQNNVD

-113 LEEGVFMNQIFI
+113 LEDGIFMNQLFV

-148 FHISNDDV
+148 FHIANDSV
-156 WESIKKGEYKGFSL
+156 WEEVKKGTYKGFSL
-170 AGVFNVVPKEER
+170 AGVFNVEPKEET
-182 EKEKEINKEKK
+182 KENDKNNNKEEKK
-193 DNSFMKIRG
+193 YNSFMKIKS
-202 IKEALKAVI
+202 IKEALKAMI
-211 KEIELSTLTS
+211 RQMEFSTATT
-221 DKGIIG
+221 DKGVIG
-227 WDTDGEIEVGTEV
+227 WDVDGEIEVGTEV
-240 YLVDDNGDKQPI
+240 YLVDENGDRQPI

-264 VVVKESKVEE
+264 VVVKDSKVEE
-274 IKEKAQE
+274 IKEKAE
-281 EEPKEETK
+281 EVVEEPTQGPTTEETN
-289 EEETVEVEEAEEKEE
+289 VEEN
-304 EKEEKEEPKEEEVE
+304 EEPTDTEVE
-318 NPDGSKEGDNEA
+318 NPDGTEEKDNTA

-340 LYAVVDE
+340 LYDLVDT

-360 AEPVQEDFKRIQ
+360 AQPVQEDFKNVNQI
-372 QVEKTGNK
+372 EKTGNK
-380 GLDQLSKRLGLSK
+380 AIDTLSRRLGLNK

>member
-1 MEYKGLP
+1 MPL
-8 IYRAEIDLE
+8 YRAEIDADD
-17 GTETGMFVIS
+17 TTTGMFIIS
-27 LVDAPATM
+27 LVDSPATM
-35 SDFMAFDQDRKM
+35 SDFMAFNEDKRLM
-47 LRYNVESDEK
+47 TYNVESDEK

-94 EKYLRMGLQNNVD
+94 EKYLKMSLQNNVD

-113 LEEGVFMNQIFI
+113 LEDGIFMNQLFV

-148 FHISNDDV
+148 FHIANDSV
-156 WESIKKGEYKGFSL
+156 WEEVKKGTYKGFSL
-170 AGVFNVVPKEER
+170 AGVFNVEPKEEI
-182 EKEKEINKEKK
+182 KEDDKNNNKEEKK
-193 DNSFMKIRG
+193 DNSFMKIKS
-202 IKEALKAVI
+202 IKEALKAMI
-211 KEIELSTLTS
+211 RQMEFSTATT
-221 DKGIIG
+221 DKGVIG
-227 WDTDGEIEVGTEV
+227 WDVDGDIEVGVEV
-240 YLVDDNGDKQPI
+240 YVVDENGDRQPI

-264 VVVKESKVEE
+264 VVVKDSKVEE
-274 IKEKAQE
+274 IKEKA
-281 EEPKEETK
+281 EEPTVEEPTQEPTTEETN
-289 EEETVEVEEAEEKEE
+289 VEEN
-304 EKEEKEEPKEEEVE
+304 EEPTDTEVE
-318 NPDGSKEGDNEA
+318 NPDGTEEKDNTA

-340 LYAVVDE
+340 LYDLVDK

-360 AEPVQEDFKRIQ
+360 AQPVQEDFKNVNQI
-372 QVEKTGNK
+372 EKTGNK
-380 GLDQLSKRLGLSK
+380 AIDTLSRRLGLNK

>member
-8 IYRAEIDLE
+8 LYRAEIDADD
-17 GTETGMFVIS
+17 TTTGMFIIS
-27 LVDAPATM
+27 LVDSPATM
-35 SDFMAFDQDRKM
+35 SDFMAFNEDKRLM
-47 LRYNVESDEK
+47 TYNVESDEK

-94 EKYLRMGLQNNVD
+94 EKYLKMSLQNNVD

-113 LEEGVFMNQIFI
+113 LEDGIFMNQLFV

-148 FHISNDDV
+148 FHIANDSV
-156 WESIKKGEYKGFSL
+156 WDEVKKGTYKGFSL
-170 AGVFNVVPKEER
+170 AGVFNVEPKEET
-182 EKEKEINKEKK
+182 KEDDKNNNKEEKK
-193 DNSFMKIRG
+193 DNSFMKIKS
-202 IKEALKAVI
+202 IKEALKAMI
-211 KEIELSTLTS
+211 RQMEFSTATT
-221 DKGIIG
+221 DKGVIG
-227 WDTDGEIEVGTEV
+227 WDVDGEIEVGTEV
-240 YLVDDNGDKQPI
+240 YLVDENGDRQPI

-264 VVVKESKVEE
+264 VVVKDSKVEE
-274 IKEKAQE
+274 IKEKAE
-281 EEPKEETK
+281 EVVEEPTQGTTTEETN
-289 EEETVEVEEAEEKEE
+289 VEEN
-304 EKEEKEEPKEEEVE
+304 EEPTDTEVE
-318 NPDGSKEGDNEA
+318 NPDGTEEKDNTA

-340 LYAVVDE
+340 LYDLVDK

-360 AEPVQEDFKRIQ
+360 AQPVQEDFKNVNQI
-372 QVEKTGNK
+372 EKTGNK
-380 GLDQLSKRLGLSK
+380 AIDTLSRRLGLNK

>member
-8 IYRAEIDLE
+8 LYRAEIDADD
-17 GTETGMFVIS
+17 TTTGMFIIS
-27 LVDAPATM
+27 LVDSPATM
-35 SDFMAFDQDRKM
+35 SDFMAFNEDKRLM
-47 LRYNVESDEK
+47 TYNVESDEK

-94 EKYLRMGLQNNVD
+94 EKYLKMSLQNNVD

-113 LEEGVFMNQIFI
+113 LEDGIFMNQLFV

-148 FHISNDDV
+148 FHIANDSV
-156 WESIKKGEYKGFSL
+156 WEEVKKGTYKGFSL
-170 AGVFNVVPKEER
+170 AGVFNVEPKEET
-182 EKEKEINKEKK
+182 KEDDKNNNKEEKK
-193 DNSFMKIRG
+193 DNSFMKIKS
-202 IKEALKAVI
+202 IKEALKAMI
-211 KEIELSTLTS
+211 RQMEFSTATT
-221 DKGIIG
+221 DKGVIG
-227 WDTDGEIEVGTEV
+227 WDVDGDIEVGVEV
-240 YLVDDNGDKQPI
+240 YVVDENGDRQPI

-264 VVVKESKVEE
+264 VVVKDSKVEE
-274 IKEKAQE
+274 IKEKAE
-281 EEPKEETK
+281 EVVEEPTQGSTTEETN
-289 EEETVEVEEAEEKEE
+289 VEEN
-304 EKEEKEEPKEEEVE
+304 EEPTDTEVE
-318 NPDGSKEGDNEA
+318 NPDGTEEKDNTA

-340 LYAVVDE
+340 LYDLVDT

-360 AEPVQEDFKRIQ
+360 AQPVQEDFKNVNQI
-372 QVEKTGNK
+372 EKTGNK
-380 GLDQLSKRLGLSK
+380 AIDTLSRRLGLNK

>member
-8 IYRAEIDLE
+8 LYRAEIDADD
-17 GTETGMFVIS
+17 TTTGMFVIS
-27 LVDAPATM
+27 LVDSPATM
-35 SDFMAFDQDRKM
+35 SDFMAFNEDKRLM
-47 LRYNVESDEK
+47 TYNVESDEK

-94 EKYLRMGLQNNVD
+94 EKYLKMSLQNNVD

-113 LEEGVFMNQIFI
+113 LEDGIFMNQLFV

-148 FHISNDDV
+148 FHIANDSV
-156 WESIKKGEYKGFSL
+156 WEEVKKGTYKGFSL
-170 AGVFNVVPKEER
+170 AGVFNVEPKEET
-182 EKEKEINKEKK
+182 KEDDKNNNKEEKK
-193 DNSFMKIRG
+193 DNSFMKIKS
-202 IKEALKAVI
+202 IKEALKAMI
-211 KEIELSTLTS
+211 RQMEFSTATT
-221 DKGIIG
+221 DKGVIG
-227 WDTDGEIEVGTEV
+227 WDVDGDIEVGTEV
-240 YLVDDNGDKQPI
+240 YLVDENGDRQPI

-264 VVVKESKVEE
+264 VVVKDSKVEE
-274 IKEKAQE
+274 IKEKAE
-281 EEPKEETK
+281 EVVEEPTNEPTTEETN
-289 EEETVEVEEAEEKEE
+289 VEEN
-304 EKEEKEEPKEEEVE
+304 EEPTDTEVE
-318 NPDGSKEGDNEA
+318 NPDGTEEKDNTA

-340 LYAVVDE
+340 LYDLVDT

-360 AEPVQEDFKRIQ
+360 AQPVQEDFKTVS

-380 GLDQLSKRLGLSK
+380 AIDTLSRRLGLNK

>member
-8 IYRAEIDLE
+8 LYRAEIDADD
-17 GTETGMFVIS
+17 TTTGMFVIS
-27 LVDAPATM
+27 LVDSPATM
-35 SDFMAFDQDRKM
+35 SDFMAFNEDKRLM
-47 LRYNVESDEK
+47 TYNVESDEK

-94 EKYLRMGLQNNVD
+94 EKYLKMSLQNNVD

-113 LEEGVFMNQIFI
+113 LEDGIFMNQLFV

-148 FHISNDDV
+148 FHIANDSV
-156 WESIKKGEYKGFSL
+156 WEEVKKGTYKGFSL
-170 AGVFNVVPKEER
+170 AGVFNVEPKEET
-182 EKEKEINKEKK
+182 KEDDKNNNKEEKK
-193 DNSFMKIRG
+193 DNSFMKIKN
-202 IKEALKAVI
+202 IKEALKAMI
-211 KEIELSTLTS
+211 RQMEFSTATT
-221 DKGIIG
+221 DKGVIG
-227 WDTDGEIEVGTEV
+227 WDVDGDIEVGVEV
-240 YLVDDNGDKQPI
+240 YVVDENGDKQPI

-264 VVVKESKVEE
+264 VVVKDSKVEE
-274 IKEKAQE
+274 IKEKAE
-281 EEPKEETK
+281 EVVEEPTNEPTTEETN
-289 EEETVEVEEAEEKEE
+289 VEEN
-304 EKEEKEEPKEEEVE
+304 EEPTDTEVE
-318 NPDGSKEGDNEA
+318 NPDGTEEKDNTA

-340 LYAVVDE
+340 LYDLVDK

-360 AEPVQEDFKRIQ
+360 AQPVQEDFKNVIQ
-372 QVEKTGNK
+372 IEKTGNK
-380 GLDQLSKRLGLSK
+380 AIDTLSRRLGLNK

>member
-8 IYRAEIDLE
+8 LYRAEIDADD
-17 GTETGMFVIS
+17 TTTGMFIIS
-27 LVDAPATM
+27 LVDSPATM
-35 SDFMAFDQDRKM
+35 SDFMAFNEDKRLM
-47 LRYNVESDEK
+47 TYNVESDEK

-94 EKYLRMGLQNNVD
+94 EKYLKMSLQNNVD

-113 LEEGVFMNQIFI
+113 LEDGIFMNQLFV

-148 FHISNDDV
+148 FHIANDSV
-156 WESIKKGEYKGFSL
+156 WDEVKKGTYKGFSL
-170 AGVFNVVPKEER
+170 AGVFNVEPKEET
-182 EKEKEINKEKK
+182 KEDDKNNNKEEKK
-193 DNSFMKIRG
+193 DNSFMKIKS
-202 IKEALKAVI
+202 IKEALKAMI
-211 KEIELSTLTS
+211 RQMEFSTATT
-221 DKGIIG
+221 DKGVIG
-227 WDTDGEIEVGTEV
+227 WDVDGDIEVGTEV
-240 YLVDDNGDKQPI
+240 YLVDENGDRQPI

-264 VVVKESKVEE
+264 VVVKDSKVEE
-274 IKEKAQE
+274 IKEKAE
-281 EEPKEETK
+281 EVVEEPTQGTTTEETN
-289 EEETVEVEEAEEKEE
+289 VEEN
-304 EKEEKEEPKEEEVE
+304 EEPTDTEVE
-318 NPDGSKEGDNEA
+318 NPDGTEEKDNTA

-340 LYAVVDE
+340 LYDLVDT

-360 AEPVQEDFKRIQ
+360 AQPVQEDFKNVNQI
-372 QVEKTGNK
+372 EKTGNK
-380 GLDQLSKRLGLSK
+380 AIDTLSRRLGLNK

>member
-8 IYRAEIDLE
+8 LYRAEIDADD
-17 GTETGMFVIS
+17 TTTGMFVIS
-27 LVDAPATM
+27 LVDSPATM
-35 SDFMAFDQDRKM
+35 SDFMAFNEDKRLM
-47 LRYNVESDEK
+47 TYNVESDEK

-94 EKYLRMGLQNNVD
+94 EKYLKMSLQNNVD

-113 LEEGVFMNQIFI
+113 LEDGIFMNQLFV

-148 FHISNDDV
+148 FHIANDSV
-156 WESIKKGEYKGFSL
+156 WDEVKKGTYKGFSL
-170 AGVFNVVPKEER
+170 AGVFNVEPKEET
-182 EKEKEINKEKK
+182 KEDDKNNNKDEKK
-193 DNSFMKIRG
+193 DNSFMKIKS
-202 IKEALKAVI
+202 IKEALKAMI
-211 KEIELSTLTS
+211 REMEFSTATS
-221 DKGIIG
+221 DKGVIG
-227 WDTDGEIEVGTEV
+227 WDVDGEIEVGTEV
-240 YLVDDNGDKQPI
+240 YLVDENGDRQPI

-264 VVVKESKVEE
+264 VVVKDSKVEE
-274 IKEKAQE
+274 IKEKA
-281 EEPKEETK
+281 EEPTVEEPTQEPTTEETN
-289 EEETVEVEEAEEKEE
+289 VEEN
-304 EKEEKEEPKEEEVE
+304 EEPTDTEVE
-318 NPDGSKEGDNEA
+318 NPDGTEEKDNTA

-340 LYAVVDE
+340 LYDLVDK

-360 AEPVQEDFKRIQ
+360 AQPVQEDFKNVNQI
-372 QVEKTGNK
+372 EKTGNK
-380 GLDQLSKRLGLSK
+380 AIDTLSRRLGLNK